1 MAFIWKAPASKFWQ
15 AGWRDEN
22 GKRRNKTTKIV
33 AKESTR
39 RKAERM
45 ADLFEEAANN
55 RRTAKHLRLTV
66 SELQREITG
75 ESLVVPSFEKFST
88 SFLEAKE
95 GETGKATMAFYRTA
109 VRDFSSWLGER
120 AGEEI
125 LGITSDDL
133 IKYRNEIKK
142 KVAPTTATNKLKAL
156 RAIFTVA
163 LKRGYIDADPTA
175 EMKFTGKNKS
185 GTDQVKKR
193 AFTVP
198 EMKAIL
204 EKCSDEW
211 RSMVCLGLYTGQ
223 RLGDLATLRWQSIN
237 LEKGKIEI
245 ETRKTGRIVT
255 IPIAPPLASHLKEL
269 KAPKNRM
276 AFLHPELAKLYLE
289 KGSPQVSN
297 QFSNILAAAGL
308 REKVSHRK
316 TKKGRDG
323 IRAKTEL
330 SFHCL
335 RATAATLLHE
345 AGVPAAVAQEFIGHD
360 SEAVHKAYLKI
371 GDKALK
377 EASETLPNLLES

>member
-22 GKRRNKTTKIV
+22 GRRRNKSTKLV

-55 RRTAKHLRLTV
+55 RRTAKHLRLAV

-75 ESLVVPSFEKFST
+75 ETLAIPFFDKFAED
-88 SFLEAKE
+88 FLEGKK

-109 VRDFSSWLGER
+109 VRDFSSWLGVR

-125 LGITSDDL
+125 LAITSDDL
-133 IKYRNEIKK
+133 NRYRNELQSKI
-142 KVAPTTATNKLKAL
+142 AATTATNRLKAL
-156 RAIFTVA
+156 RAIFTAAV
-163 LKRGYIDADPTA
+163 KRGFMDADPTSS
-175 EMKFTGKNKS
+175 MKFTRKNKAGADS
-185 GTDQVKKR
+185 VRKR

-198 EMKAIL
+198 EMKAVL
-204 EKCSDEW
+204 AEASGEW
-211 RSMVCLGLYTGQ
+211 RSMILLGLYTGQ
-223 RLGDLATLRWQSIN
+223 RLGDLATLRWQSID
-237 LEKGKIEI
+237 LEAGKIAI
-245 ETRKTGRIVT
+245 KTRKTGRDVT
-255 IPIAPPLASHLKEL
+255 IPIAPPLAAHLVEL
-269 KAPKNRM
+269 KAPKDRM
-276 AFLHPELAKLYLE
+276 AFVHPELAEIYLD

-308 REKVSHRK
+308 REKLSHRK
-316 TKKGRDG
+316 TKHGRDG

-345 AGVPAAVAQEFIGHD
+345 AGIPAAVAQEFIGHD
-360 SEAVHKAYLKI
+360 SEAIHKVYVKI
-371 GDKALK
+371 GDQAIR
-377 EASETLPNLLES
+377 EASEALPNLLES